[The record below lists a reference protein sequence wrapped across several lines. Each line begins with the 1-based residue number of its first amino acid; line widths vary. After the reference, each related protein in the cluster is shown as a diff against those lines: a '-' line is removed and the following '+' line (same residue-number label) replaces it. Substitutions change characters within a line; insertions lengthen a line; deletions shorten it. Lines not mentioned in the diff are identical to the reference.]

1 MPVWHTTA
9 PQQGLCCRSPWPEPA
24 DGMEG
29 ETMMDRRQF
38 LKLSAASAVTAS
50 AVAGLA
56 PASFAEDNT
65 GVHTDAEVQA
75 MVAAELKVSR
85 DVAFYPAAYKGDFD
99 KFYVLFHKLSR
110 AQYEKVDGAAAPGIN
125 ASHYDMCVALTNAR
139 KALRQVV
146 SDPKSTVW
154 EIWGDQMAVETP
166 LPTEGW
172 NISYD
177 NEGFRPFLNPYML
190 PHQGKVKG
198 NVIIIA
204 GGGSTHRNNVV
215 EGYPVAEYFNK
226 QGYNA
231 FVLQRRVN
239 PYAAVDQQLDLA
251 RAIRYIRHNASA
263 KNIGKTDIMIA
274 VGFSA
279 GGMNIMQVIANQFGM
294 TNTPDKVYSDYVC
307 DAVDYESA
315 DLNVAIPVYGLF
327 VTGLDFTKNPNL
339 PPVFGVV
346 GQKDSLSAMML
357 PSLPECADIF
367 KDFSFYLAPDAP
379 HGVGL
384 GTGTKGYVNAYTQI
398 AQWPEMAVNFIE
410 SRLGLM
416 EKTEDMDSVA
426 FAW

>member
-1 MPVWHTTA
+1 
-9 PQQGLCCRSPWPEPA
+9 
-24 DGMEG
+24 
-29 ETMMDRRQF
+29 MDRREF

-50 AVAGLA
+50 ALAGLA
-56 PASFAEDNT
+56 PASFADDNT

-75 MVAAELKVSR
+75 MVAAELKASR
-85 DVAFYPAAYKGDFD
+85 EVAFYPAAFKGDFD

-146 SDPKSTVW
+146 KDPKSTVW

-172 NISYD
+172 EISYD
-177 NEGFRPFLNPYML
+177 NEGFRPFLNPYL
-190 PHQGKVKG
+190 LRCQSKAKG

-215 EGYPVAEYFNK
+215 EGYPVAQYFNK

-263 KNIGKTDIMIA
+263 KNISKTDIMIA

-279 GGMNIMQVIANQFGM
+279 GGMNIMQVIANQFGT

-315 DLNVAIPVYGLF
+315 DLNVAVPVYGLF
-327 VTGLDFTKNPNL
+327 VSGLDFTKNPNL

-357 PSLPECADIF
+357 PSLPECANTF
-367 KDFSFYLAPDAP
+367 ADFSFYLAPDAP

-398 AQWPEMAVNFIE
+398 AQWPGMAVNFIE

>member
-1 MPVWHTTA
+1 
-9 PQQGLCCRSPWPEPA
+9 
-24 DGMEG
+24 
-29 ETMMDRRQF
+29 MMNRRDF
-38 LKLSAASAVTAS
+38 MKLSAASAVTMG
-50 AVAGLA
+50 AVAGMA
-56 PASFAEDNT
+56 PASFAENA

-75 MVAAELKVSR
+75 MVAEELRLSR
-85 DVAFYPAAYKGDFD
+85 EVAFYPAAFRGDFD

-110 AQYEKVDGAAAPGIN
+110 AQYEKVDGAPAPGIN
-125 ASHYDMCVALTNAR
+125 ASHYEMCVALTNAR
-139 KALRQVV
+139 KALRKIK
-146 SDPKSTVW
+146 DPKSTVW
-154 EIWGDQMAVETP
+154 EIWGDQMAVESP
-166 LPTEGW
+166 LPTNWE
-172 NISYD
+172 NCYD

-190 PHQGKVKG
+190 RNQGKVKG
-198 NVIIIA
+198 NVIVIA

-215 EGYPVAEYFNK
+215 EGYPVAEFFNK
-226 QGYNA
+226 NGYNA

-279 GGMNIMQVIANQFGM
+279 GGMNVMQVVADQFG
-294 TNTPDKVYSDYVC
+294 TANTPDKVYPSYVC

-315 DLNVAIPVYGLF
+315 DLNVAIPIYGLF

-346 GQKDSLSAMML
+346 GQKDGLSAMML
-357 PSLPECADIF
+357 PSLPECANTF

-384 GTGTKGYVNAYTQI
+384 GTGTKGYVDYYTQI
-398 AQWPEMAVNFIE
+398 AQWPDMAVNFIE

-416 EKTEDMDSVA
+416 EKKIDMDSVG

>member
-1 MPVWHTTA
+1 MN
-9 PQQGLCCRSPWPEPA
+9 
-24 DGMEG
+24 
-29 ETMMDRRQF
+29 RREF
-38 LKLSAASAVTAS
+38 LKASAAT
-50 AVAGLA
+50 AVAAGAMAAAA
-56 PASFAEDNT
+56 PASFAADS

-75 MVAAELKVSR
+75 MVKEELKVAR

-110 AQYEKVDGAAAPGIN
+110 AQYEKVDGAAVAGIN

-139 KALRQVV
+139 KALRQVK
-146 SDPKSTVW
+146 DPKSTVW
-154 EIWGDQMAVETP
+154 EIWGDQMAVESP
-166 LPTEGW
+166 LPTNW
-172 NISYD
+172 SNCYD
-177 NEGFRPFLNPYML
+177 NEGFRPFLNPYLL
-190 PHQGKVKG
+190 PHQGKGKG

-251 RAIRYIRHNASA
+251 RAIRFLRANASA
-263 KNIGKTDIMIA
+263 KNIGKTDIIMA

-279 GGMNIMQVIANQFGM
+279 GGMNIMQVIANHYGNQ
-294 TNTPDKVYSDYVC
+294 TTPDKVYPDYVC
-307 DAVDYESA
+307 DAVDHESA
-315 DLNVAIPVYGLF
+315 DLQVAVPVYGLF
-327 VTGLDFTKNPNL
+327 VTGLDFSKNPNL

-346 GQKDSLSAMML
+346 GQKDGLSAMML
-357 PSLPECADIF
+357 PSLPECATIF

-384 GTGTKGYVNAYTQI
+384 GTGTEGYVNAYTQI
-398 AQWPEMAVNFIE
+398 AQWPDMAVNFIE
-410 SRLGLM
+410 SRIGLQ
-416 EKTEDMDSVA
+416 EKTIDMDSVA